1 MDKVKDNIDTS
12 KIDELYETYCYD
24 SDMFAY
30 QSFLN
35 ALHSKPENGGG
46 NVLIENLQKY
56 IEKYSKKIPSMYESL
71 KKDEQENEVLE
82 NVVYTIQNI
91 STAVN
96 YLLDYYDKI
105 DDEKTGMKYSHRH
118 IRPNDMFCFNSY
130 TIKDA
135 FEKYHK
141 ELNISRKA
149 FNKTFD
155 LLEFFKKKKSL
166 QKVFG
171 ENDWYN
177 MDTKEILL
185 SLKDYH
191 KLNLS
196 GIEIGS
202 GDDSYIKE
210 LIRVY
215 SYGFFEKV
223 KHNCDAEFETFDQYR
238 PSFISKQAISP
249 DIDKLIFCKNLLE
262 FYEKDLYVDRNGYL
276 DCKVGYDMPEYLIAK
291 FRKVYNSKFNE
302 KTFRENQANVI
313 FNPDFNYTHS
323 IEYIKPNAIVG
334 VKNIQT
340 DEKLVIGL
348 ILENYTG
355 EIYHLMHIAINDISK
370 EKSSYEIQL
379 NLLPQGHI
387 DKRIQLLRVDNY
399 ETQQAHKN
407 LGGKK
412 LPTSTHV
419 HLYNHFDLLRG
430 KVNGNY
436 DISHN
441 LENDSTDFISAL
453 HGFLSV
459 MDLDVELHNEIVKK
473 IKEIKRRRV
482 RKELKD
488 EKEI

>member
-1 MDKVKDNIDTS
+1 MGKEIKDDIDLT
-12 KIDELYETYCYD
+12 KIDELYETYCYSTD
-24 SDMFAY
+24 DVAY
-30 QSFLN
+30 TTFLN
-35 ALHSKPENGGG
+35 ALHSKSQNGGG
-46 NVLIENLQKY
+46 SKLIENLQKY
-56 IEKYSKKIPSMYESL
+56 INTYGKKIPSLYESL

-141 ELNISRKA
+141 QLNISRKA

-196 GIEIGS
+196 DIEIGS

-276 DCKVGYDMPEYLIAK
+276 DCRVDFLPDELISD
-291 FRKVYNSKFNE
+291 FRKLYNTKFDE
-302 KTFRENQANVI
+302 HQFKTTQANVI
-313 FNPDFNYTHS
+313 FNPDFNYKNS
-323 IEYIKPNAIVG
+323 IQYLKPTSILG

-340 DEKLVIGL
+340 DDNLVIGM
-348 ILENYTG
+348 ILENHTG
-355 EIYHLMHIAINDISK
+355 EIYHLMHIAIKDINK
-370 EKSSYEIQL
+370 EKSTYEIQL
-379 NLLPQGHI
+379 NLLPQGDI
-387 DKRIQLLRVDNY
+387 NKRVQLIRIDNY
-399 ETQQAHKN
+399 ETMQAHKN
-407 LGGKK
+407 LGGKR
-412 LPTSTHV
+412 LDTTTHV
-419 HLYNHFDLLRG
+419 HLYNHFDILRG

-441 LENDSTDFISAL
+441 LENQSTDFDTAL
-453 HGFLSV
+453 NSFLST
-459 MDLDVELHNEIVKK
+459 MDLDTELHNEIVKK
-473 IKEIKRRRV
+473 IKEIKKRRV
-482 RKELKD
+482 RNELKE
-488 EKEI
+488 EKGI